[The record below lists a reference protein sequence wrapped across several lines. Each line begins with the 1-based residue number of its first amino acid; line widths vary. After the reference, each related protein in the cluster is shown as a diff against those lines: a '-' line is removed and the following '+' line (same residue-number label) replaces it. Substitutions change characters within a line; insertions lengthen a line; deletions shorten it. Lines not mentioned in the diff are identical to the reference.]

1 MDRFVGLDVL
11 VRETGLCVVDAN
23 GTRLKEARVP
33 TEPEAIAAVLEGG
46 GFTLVAQA
54 SRPGRCRSGS
64 RPDLAARGLPVIC
77 AQAHHMRA
85 ALAAQ
90 REPRPIAH
98 CARGI
103 AQMMRGGLHRPVHV
117 KTREAQVMRLLLT
130 ARKLLQ
136 SKMLDVGAE
145 LRGTLEN
152 FGLRVGRV
160 RKGGSSDRVRGLVA
174 DDAALA
180 VVATARHE
188 RPRRDRGPAHGAATR
203 ASSRWCATTRC
214 AGAR

>member
-64 RPDLAARGLPVIC
+64 RPELAARGLPVIC

-103 AQMMRGGLHRPVHV
+103 AQMMRGVPRPGF
-117 KTREAQVMRLLLT
+117 ET
-130 ARKLLQ
+130 AL
-136 SKMLDVGAE
+136 
-145 LRGTLEN
+145 
-152 FGLRVGRV
+152 
-160 RKGGSSDRVRGLVA
+160 
-174 DDAALA
+174 
-180 VVATARHE
+180 
-188 RPRRDRGPAHGAATR
+188 
-203 ASSRWCATTRC
+203 C
-214 AGAR
+214 AGHAAGLIPVAASASRPICSARV